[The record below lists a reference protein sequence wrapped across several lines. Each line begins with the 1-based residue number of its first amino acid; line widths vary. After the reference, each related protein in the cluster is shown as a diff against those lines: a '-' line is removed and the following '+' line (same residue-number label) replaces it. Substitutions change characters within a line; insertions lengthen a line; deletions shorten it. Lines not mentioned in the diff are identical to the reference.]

1 MTFLTVNY
9 CKGIS
14 TIIHKQNNENGVLRI
29 YHLSEST
36 VIGALKEIKFQFM
49 YVNFVYNKNVNRIF
63 MSSKIRIKFS
73 KYVKYRRRTF
83 ILLSLDNSN
92 SQCLHDFKLH
102 DLSYFARIKAIK
114 TEARVDIV
122 WEWKTHSFVFILLY
136 KSKLG
141 FLFPFWYIDQLN
153 TFNNIFIYF
162 MRLQ

>member
-63 MSSKIRIKFS
+63 HVI
-73 KYVKYRRRTF
+73 T
-83 ILLSLDNSN
+83 NSN
-92 SQCLHDFKLH
+92 KIFRVCEIETANFLFFCPQIIQIQTDFMILN
-102 DLSYFARIKAIK
+102 SM
-114 TEARVDIV
+114 TS
-122 WEWKTHSFVFILLY
+122 HSFVAPLLTVAKTIPKPY
-136 KSKLG
+136 QTDTWG
-141 FLFPFWYIDQLN
+141 LFYSYIGHICTKCCIYL
-153 TFNNIFIYF
+153 TNISPIYHKN
-162 MRLQ
+162 QGHISVI

>member
-92 SQCLHDFKLH
+92 S
-102 DLSYFARIKAIK
+102 
-114 TEARVDIV
+114 
-122 WEWKTHSFVFILLY
+122 
-136 KSKLG
+136 
-141 FLFPFWYIDQLN
+141 
-153 TFNNIFIYF
+153 
-162 MRLQ
+162 

>member
-14 TIIHKQNNENGVLRI
+14 TIIQLQNNANGVLRI
-29 YHLSEST
+29 YHLSESS

-63 MSSKIRIKFS
+63 HVIK
-73 KYVKYRRRTF
+73 
-83 ILLSLDNSN
+83 NSN
-92 SQCLHDFKLH
+92 EISKVCEIETANFLFFCPQIIQIQTDFMILNSMT
-102 DLSYFARIKAIK
+102 SYSLVESYQKQK
-114 TEARVDIV
+114 TRVVV
-122 WEWKTHSFVFILLY
+122 WEQKTHSSVFLLLY

-162 MRLQ
+162 MRQQ